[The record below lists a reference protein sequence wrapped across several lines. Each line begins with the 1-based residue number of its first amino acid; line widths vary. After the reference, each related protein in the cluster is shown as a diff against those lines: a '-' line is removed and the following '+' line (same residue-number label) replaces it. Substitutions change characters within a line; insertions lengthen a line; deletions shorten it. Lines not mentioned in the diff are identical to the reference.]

1 MEPKFFDLAALE
13 TQRAGTR
20 IAYLEF
26 LRVAAMSAGIYVIPA
41 GGDDPQQPHREDEFY
56 YVLKG
61 KARMTAGQST
71 RAVSAGSI
79 IFVPAAVEHRFHDIE
94 EDLAVLV
101 VFAPAE
107 TS

>member
-1 MEPKFFDLAALE
+1 MDPKFFDLAALE

-20 IAYLEF
+20 IKYTEF
-26 LRVAAMSAGIYVIPA
+26 LRVATMSAGIYVIPA
-41 GGDDPQQPHREDEFY
+41 GGGDPQEPHGEDEFY
-56 YVLKG
+56 YVLRG
-61 KARMTAGQST
+61 RARMTTGQST
-71 RAVSAGSI
+71 RSVSTGSI